1 MNKKILYF
9 DMDNVLVDFQSGI
22 AQLTQENLKEYD
34 GRLDE
39 VPGIF
44 GLMKP
49 LEGALDAFETLSKF
63 YDSYILSTGPWKN
76 SSAWSDKNEWVRKY
90 LGQSAHKRLILSHHK
105 NLNMGDYL
113 IDDRT
118 VNGAAQL
125 NANRLRDV
133 MASYKPSQPD
143 LYGYASGRDG
153 FKDTS
158 MKFTAETIA
167 KYFFS
172 DDGYG
177 KNIARQFSELV
188 RGHLYRNRAK
198 K

>member
-1 MNKKILYF
+1 MLNLNKIEDEMAVKF
-9 DMDNVLVDFQSGI
+9 DLFQGE
-22 AQLTQENLKEYD
+22 LDKLEQELKLAID
-34 GRLDE
+34 LM
-39 VPGIF
+39 VP
-44 GLMKP
+44 
-49 LEGALDAFETLSKF
+49 AFEPF
-63 YDSYILSTGPWKN
+63 
-76 SSAWSDKNEWVRKY
+76 RKY
-90 LGQSAHKRLILSHHK
+90 NYVPRLRI
-105 NLNMGDYL
+105 GREREYCYL
-113 IDDRT
+113 I
-118 VNGAAQL
+118 AEL

-167 KYFFS
+167 KYFLS